1 MNLAKMETSDLI
13 EIYKK
18 VKEFLTYLEKQKK
31 EVENDK

>member
-1 MNLAKMETSDLI
+1 MNLVRMETSDLI
-13 EIYKK
+13 EVFKK